1 MKLKNL
7 WFLGIALTISLAS
20 CSDDEKEEAIGITAG
35 TITPAES
42 SVAYRLAPSLEGI
55 LDNKDDS
62 IAWDVTDAAL
72 QEAVLKVTPTLNA
85 TVSYN
90 GVEITSDGV
99 TVDATSP
106 ILLQVSNGKKT
117 VAYTLNVYRA
127 KTATEELTKKATLSP
142 TNVVW
147 RDFTYFKGKFYAFVV
162 TNEVTDAATGAA
174 REDYLLKRSVDGIT
188 WTDVDYQITNVEKE
202 VLGGEGAR
210 MLVFKDKLY
219 VLLGQRVLGSDKY
232 GNDPEIEDG
241 WMGPSPV
248 ILKWRSFVSEDGENF
263 KSLEAE
269 SQKLANG
276 EKSAIS
282 ITWNTPYANAFVYN
296 GSMYLHGGYSYGFG
310 MQQMGRLFLKSSDGV
325 TWERINPLDQD
336 GASLTLPNDGAVFML
351 DNKLFLIGGYRNFI
365 GASYV
370 SNVVYSTT
378 DAVNW
383 KSEGT
388 LAESMPLLYQC
399 KVVSNGTVA
408 YLFGGET
415 ISPDDV
421 RTVSNKVYRSTD
433 GVNWT
438 EVATA
443 STFVGGR
450 FPSAVN
456 VGDAMWILDGDVTE
470 SVGYWPAPASTDEY
484 PGNIWNMQMK

>member
-7 WFLGIALTISLAS
+7 WFFGIALTIGLAS

-90 GVEITSDGV
+90 GVEITSEGV

-127 KTATEELTKKATLSP
+127 KTAAEGLTKKATLSP

-147 RDFTYFKGKFYAFVV
+147 RDFTYFKGKFYAFIV
-162 TNEVTDAATGAA
+162 TNKVTDAATGAA
-174 REDYLLKRSVDGIT
+174 QEEYLLKRSVDGIA
-188 WTDVDYQITNVEKE
+188 WTDVDYHITNVEKE

-210 MLVFKDKLY
+210 LLVFNDKLY

-232 GNDPEIEDG
+232 GNDPKIEDG
-241 WMGPSPV
+241 WFGPSPV

-269 SQKLANG
+269 SQQLANG
-276 EKSAIS
+276 EKRAIPIS
-282 ITWNTPYANAFVYN
+282 WNTPYANAFVFN
-296 GSMYLHGGYSYGFG
+296 GNMYLQGGYTYGFG
-310 MQQMGRLFLKSSDGV
+310 MQQTSRLLLKSADGV
-325 TWERINPLDQD
+325 TWESQKPVDQD
-336 GASLTLPNDGAVFML
+336 GASLNLPNDGTAFML
-351 DNKLFLIGGYRNFI
+351 GNKLFLIGGYRNFI
-365 GASYV
+365 SA
-370 SNVVYSTT
+370 SNVNNIIYSTT

-388 LAESMPLLYQC
+388 LAETMPKLYQC
-399 KVVSNGTVA
+399 KVVCNGTVA
-408 YLFGGET
+408 YLFGGEALT
-415 ISPDDV
+415 AEGTRSV
-421 RTVSNKVYRSTD
+421 NNKVYRSTD

-438 EVATA
+438 EVAAA
-443 STFVGGR
+443 SFVGGR

-456 VGDAMWILDGDVTE
+456 VGDAMWILDGDVTV
-470 SVGYWPAPASTDEY
+470 STGSYPAPVSTDEY

>member
-1 MKLKNL
+1 M
-7 WFLGIALTISLAS
+7 
-20 CSDDEKEEAIGITAG
+20 
-35 TITPAES
+35 
-42 SVAYRLAPSLEGI
+42 
-55 LDNKDDS
+55 
-62 IAWDVTDAAL
+62 
-72 QEAVLKVTPTLNA
+72 
-85 TVSYN
+85 
-90 GVEITSDGV
+90 
-99 TVDATSP
+99 
-106 ILLQVSNGKKT
+106 
-117 VAYTLNVYRA
+117 
-127 KTATEELTKKATLSP
+127 
-142 TNVVW
+142 
-147 RDFTYFKGKFYAFVV
+147 
-162 TNEVTDAATGAA
+162 
-174 REDYLLKRSVDGIT
+174 
-188 WTDVDYQITNVEKE
+188 
-202 VLGGEGAR
+202 
-210 MLVFKDKLY
+210 
-219 VLLGQRVLGSDKY
+219 
-232 GNDPEIEDG
+232 
-241 WMGPSPV
+241 
-248 ILKWRSFVSEDGENF
+248 
-263 KSLEAE
+263 
-269 SQKLANG
+269 ANG